1 MYFTHTKDG
10 RTLTAAL
17 HGEIDHHSAK
27 TARTQLD
34 LLIERENP
42 KLADIGFCDSS
53 GLGFI
58 MGRLKKMNEL
68 GGELIVV
75 DPSPAIDRLLALSGL
90 DKMIKIERKV

>member
-1 MYFTHTKDG
+1 M
-10 RTLTAAL
+10 
-17 HGEIDHHSAK
+17 E
-27 TARTQLD
+27 
-34 LLIERENP
+34 
-42 KLADIGFCDSS
+42 LADIGFCDSS